1 MLTPKP
7 CPKRSHTPCKCSRGA
22 AAAST
27 GRGAQVPG
35 IVTLG
40 GTVPTPGTQAETNLK
55 NAFQKD
61 MAAKL
66 GASSAIAPERVFAA
80 SNEHA

>member
-1 MLTPKP
+1 
-7 CPKRSHTPCKCSRGA
+7 
-22 AAAST
+22 
-27 GRGAQVPG
+27 
-35 IVTLG
+35 
-40 GTVPTPGTQAETNLK
+40 VPTPGTQAETDLK

-80 SNEHA
+80 SREHA